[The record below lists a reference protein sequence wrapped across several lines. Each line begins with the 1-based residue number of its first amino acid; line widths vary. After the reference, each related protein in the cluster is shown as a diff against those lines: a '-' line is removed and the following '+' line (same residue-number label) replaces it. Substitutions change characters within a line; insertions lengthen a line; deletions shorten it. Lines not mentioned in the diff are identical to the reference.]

1 MQRCKI
7 RNLCLTVIVQ
17 NGNSKKIFKES
28 KVILVREFILS
39 CLLIASKSSH
49 ASKDLSIYKMRQ
61 WRIKRISPDQYVR
74 GCLLINTNNQMIA
87 CMCEFL
93 CANLRSNNVKDSFK
107 NLNTS
112 KVSSRSDA
120 NDDAL
125 CYIHYSSLPLPR
137 PRHCHVV
144 GSCLRRV

>member
-1 MQRCKI
+1 MTLDSWAKNARKTSNM
-7 RNLCLTVIVQ
+7 NLTLMKLYAKVQ
-17 NGNSKKIFKES
+17 NQKFMPDSYCAKRKFKKIFKAS

-93 CANLRSNNVKDSFK
+93 CANLRSNNVKDSFNK
-107 NLNTS
+107 F
-112 KVSSRSDA
+112 KHQQGKEQIG
-120 NDDAL
+120 
-125 CYIHYSSLPLPR
+125 CK
-137 PRHCHVV
+137 
-144 GSCLRRV
+144 